1 MKKVYRTALGKTLDM
16 DNLRLANEETIAVG
30 NMKVNARGD
39 ELGPGGKI
47 AKTRNQI
54 MDEYYK
60 LNTPVAVDLGKNIVE
75 DEIDELPT
83 TLPRTP
89 EELPEVAEAAQPV
102 SPAEAAKLK
111 GNLANAFAKK

>member
-1 MKKVYRTALGKTLDM
+1 MGKTYRTALGKIIDM
-16 DNLRLANEETIAVG
+16 DNLRLANEETIAIG

-47 AKTRNQI
+47 IKTRNQI

-60 LNTPVAVDLGKNIVE
+60 LNTPVPVDSQ
-75 DEIDELPT
+75 
-83 TLPRTP
+83 P
-89 EELPEVAEAAQPV
+89 EPDNVPAQAPVIHESPEAAQPV

-111 GNLANAFAKK
+111 GNLANSFAKK